1 MRDVLIWRALH
12 EGTTTAERLAEL
24 IEELAA
30 ADLPV
35 RAMFLQ
41 GVVPHTTHRST
52 RVRMA
57 ATKAL
62 AGAFGTEARKAIAA
76 RLDDNVA
83 DVRATA
89 VDSLGA
95 CCAHD
100 PAPFACALFH
110 KRVDVRRLA
119 LEKAPVRLPVAQQ
132 VLLLRDEE
140 TKGDVD
146 KMLDR
151 RAQDGAI
158 APALLVAR
166 KHNLMDDDEVK
177 RRLLA
182 LPWSDKPGDVLNAM
196 PFAAVVDAHLATPDA
211 LRAYLTTLHQSDPL
225 ADVLSLLWTD
235 DGGLVATLIDAL
247 RKGKLKD
254 PEHRRIAVAA
264 VQVMLT
270 RGAAGAVPGH
280 RMLAFIALAA
290 PVALPLEP
298 DVARRRAA
306 LHALPEVAGPEV
318 SGKLPSLKQLTEA
331 KGSDPKL
338 LYDATG
344 AALDPLSLAGALR
357 LLHEAPYQKLREAVP
372 TADTVKA
379 FWTAPLESLGLV
391 SMPPRAPADREA
403 YRALVKGIIEAM
415 KTPAPDVVAA
425 LSLAVP
431 SEGSFALEDLEKRR
445 PGVVVSALGLLLADT
460 RSASAFPEILA
471 RRLERNAA
479 TLAAQLSVTTLTHIL
494 GAIARV
500 LKAGATSAV
509 LEAAPVVAVTID
521 AVLRACPKAHLDSA
535 LAALDDTA
543 LAAIVGRLDASV
555 LPVDAERAW
564 AQLLA
569 KSKLAAA
576 KTWATPRAATSETPR
591 PIGTALKAQLETCA
605 PRDLPLM
612 ASVFLREPLLGLTD
626 VVAARE
632 LAASKVV
639 ATGTSGAVHAAPAI
653 TPSARLASALLACH
667 DPPHL
672 VADAFQQVITEE
684 PSFLAAIDQA
694 LLDEDTRR
702 DLPLLATAW
711 VHHDPGHSVRFEHHC
726 RAAPGG
732 LRSIVELALALPCP
746 ILSWKVMRALVEVVR
761 AWSFQRKVL
770 LDKLDAKLGE
780 ILVDVIA
787 KKAAPRPPSR
797 MTSTFAGARALRRTS
812 AELIALAHGSGKAE
826 PFVTW
831 VRARLIELQ
840 PDVENDVRDTLK
852 SIAEWKRPHAS
863 AADSTS
869 PEAATAEAS
878 LDALKAKLRSVDAH
892 AARAAVDDLLKVGA
906 DGASAVVDALA
917 SDDPPLCLKAIIERA
932 IFDDEGARRLVADG
946 VDPEVRF
953 RVALRLDDGK
963 VALAAAAAPPLKPPG
978 RPWLTADDVTA
989 LAAKVSDRAFSFALA
1004 SSPHAP
1010 AYTKA
1015 VWTLLSQF
1023 HDATPDPS
1031 LLADDAERARKL
1043 EARAPT
1049 GNALRAFLEID
1060 NAREASLRVEV
1071 AAALI
1076 VGAKTPE
1083 EPKPNRGAATSGA
1096 SADDKARDP
1105 FGWGSFG
1112 LDWWGAWLPRRR
1124 DAGQDAMTMTLAPV
1138 VLAHTLHA
1146 STVPRHEQLLRE
1158 AVSNDLWREVIS
1170 SAELAGDG
1178 TLSGALEGVMDK
1190 RQLDDEL
1197 LAAIAL
1203 MLLKQGVD
1211 KDDARPLFAVIRRA
1225 RFFADEDPN
1234 IERLRESV
1242 QWGIRQA
1249 RILLGRP
1256 VSVEMIHDAFGYT
1269 KLTQPR
1275 IYINPLPLLKGE
1287 RGGEDVVRGLMVH
1300 EIGHHL
1306 YHADDM
1312 GRACWEEAR
1321 KEGIQGLLNLVA
1333 DEHLE
1338 RNLRAESE
1346 VYGDHLKVLAAYAFQ
1361 HVSRDVWVEHV
1372 LNHLGRDAAI
1382 VLPNVTLMPGKSY
1395 GCVQVE
1401 LGRLLG
1407 ELSNTT
1413 SFARFMRALRM
1424 GLGARDEDPKVKN
1437 ALDLFEK
1444 TRGKQIGFRASKMD
1458 WLLEISREL
1467 KRIFGDET
1475 KIIETFGLHE
1485 TMEASEGDLME
1496 EGFSPDELQRAL
1508 DKNNKKPPQKLE
1520 KPKWNDGPDEQFDLI
1535 DDVVSLPHDPVAH
1548 RAIAEQGRTATKV
1561 IRRIFDDMGSK
1572 IITEHRRLSGRSL
1585 DRQGLQSAILKMD
1598 PRLLVRRKAIP
1609 AADLFIGIVVD
1620 CSGSMASEESM
1631 DKARV
1636 FATSLAEAARG
1647 RAGIDVKVFGFTDSI
1662 IYEAG
1667 NADRCSAHALT
1678 AGGGNNDSAGLWHAA
1693 VHAKRSKRKKKLLVM
1708 VSDGLPTE
1716 CSASSLRNLAL
1727 RLERGGMLT
1736 AQVAVR
1742 PISTQ
1747 LFKHYVEILDDDIDD
1762 AARRFAR
1769 VITRL
1774 VRKTLGR

>member
-12 EGTTTAERLAEL
+12 EGTTTVERLAEL

-30 ADLPV
+30 ADLPA
-35 RAMFLQ
+35 RAWFLQ

-52 RVRMA
+52 RVRIA

-62 AGAFGTEARKAIAA
+62 SGAFGTDARKAIAQ
-76 RLDDNVA
+76 RLDDNHA
-83 DVRATA
+83 DVRAA
-89 VDSLGA
+89 AIDALAA
-95 CCAHD
+95 CCQHD
-100 PAPFACALFH
+100 PAPYACALFH
-110 KRVDVRRLA
+110 KRVDVRCLA
-119 LEKAPVRLPVAQQ
+119 LEKAPVRIPVAQQ
-132 VLLLRDEE
+132 VLLLRDDE
-140 TKGDVD
+140 TKGDVE
-146 KMLDR
+146 KMLDK

-166 KHNLMDDDEVK
+166 KLKLMDDAEVT

-182 LPWSDKPGDVLNAM
+182 LPWGEKTSDVLNAM

-211 LRAYLTTLHQSDPL
+211 LRGYLTTLHQSDPL
-225 ADVLSLLWTD
+225 ADVLSLLWLD
-235 DGGLVATLIDAL
+235 DGGLVATLTDAR

-270 RGAAGAVPGH
+270 RGAAGAVPGY
-280 RMLAFIALAA
+280 RMLAFISLAV

-298 DVARRRAA
+298 DRARRRAA
-306 LHALPEVAGPEV
+306 LHALPEVADPEV
-318 SGKLPSLKQLTEA
+318 SGKLPSVKQLTEA
-331 KGSDPKL
+331 KGGDPKL
-338 LYDATG
+338 LHDAAGTSI
-344 AALDPLSLAGALR
+344 DPLSLAGALR

-379 FWTAPLESLGLV
+379 FWSAPLDSLGIV

-425 LSLAVP
+425 LSLALP
-431 SEGSFALEDLEKRR
+431 SEGSFALEDLEKRK
-445 PGVVVSALGLLLADT
+445 PGIVDSALGLLLADT
-460 RSASAFPEILA
+460 RSSSALPEILA

-479 TLAAQLSVTTLTHIL
+479 TLAAQLSVTTLTRVL
-494 GAIARV
+494 GAIAKV
-500 LKAGATSAV
+500 LRAGPAV
-509 LEAAPVVAVTID
+509 LEAAPVVAVTLD
-521 AVLRACPKAHLDSA
+521 AVLRACPKAHLGRA
-535 LAALDDTA
+535 LAALDDASLGTLVA
-543 LAAIVGRLDASV
+543 RLDGSV

-564 AQLLA
+564 AQLLVS
-569 KSKLAAA
+569 SKLAAA
-576 KTWATPRAATSETPR
+576 KTWAAPRASTSETPR
-591 PIGTALKAQLETCA
+591 PIGTALKAQLEACA
-605 PRDLPLM
+605 PKDLPLM

-632 LAASKVV
+632 LAASKGAVVV
-639 ATGTSGAVHAAPAI
+639 AAL

-684 PSFLAAIDQA
+684 PAFLAAIDQA

-726 RAAPGG
+726 RSAPGG
-732 LRSIVELALALPCP
+732 LRSIIELALALPCP

-761 AWSFQRKVL
+761 AWTFQRKVL
-770 LDKLDAKLGE
+770 LEKMDAKLGE
-780 ILVDVIA
+780 ILIDVIA
-787 KKAAPRPPSR
+787 KTAVPRPPTR
-797 MTSTFAGARALRRTS
+797 VTSTFAGARAVRRS
-812 AELIALAHGSGKAE
+812 AAELIALAHGSGKAE
-826 PFVTW
+826 PFITW
-831 VRARLIELQ
+831 VRARLIELA
-840 PDVENDVRDTLK
+840 PDVESDIRDMLQPV
-852 SIAEWKRPHAS
+852 AEWKRPATS
-863 AADSTS
+863 AAT
-869 PEAATAEAS
+869 EGAAPAPSDPS
-878 LDALKAKLRSVDAH
+878 LDALKKKLRSVDAH
-892 AARAAVDDLLKVGA
+892 AARAAVDELAKLGA
-906 DGASAVVDALA
+906 DGAQAISDALA
-917 SDDPPLCLKAIIERA
+917 SNDPPLCLKAIIERA
-932 IFDDEGARRLVADG
+932 IFDDDAARRLVGDG

-953 RVALRLDDGK
+953 RVAMRLDDGK
-963 VALAAAAAPPLKPPG
+963 AALAAAASPPLKVPG
-978 RPWLTADDVTA
+978 RPWLTAEDVTA
-989 LAAKVSDRAFSFALA
+989 LAAKVTDRAFAYALA
-1004 SSPHAP
+1004 TSPHPP

-1023 HDATPDPS
+1023 HDATPKDT
-1031 LLADDAERARKL
+1031 LAADDLERARML
-1043 EARAPT
+1043 ETRAPIE
-1049 GNALRAFLEID
+1049 NALRSFLEVD
-1060 NAREASLRVEV
+1060 DARETSLRAEV

-1076 VGAKTPE
+1076 EGAKTPE
-1083 EPKPNRGAATSGA
+1083 EPKPKRSKSAA
-1096 SADDKARDP
+1096 DEEKDP
-1105 FGWGSFG
+1105 SGWGGFG

-1124 DAGQDAMTMTLAPV
+1124 DPGQDVMTMTVAPV
-1138 VLAHTLHA
+1138 VFGHVLHA
-1146 STVPRHEQLLRE
+1146 AAVPRHEQMLRE
-1158 AVSNDLWREVIS
+1158 AISNDLWREVIA

-1178 TLSGALEGVMDK
+1178 TLNGALEEVMDK

-1225 RFFADEDPN
+1225 RFFAEENPN

-1275 IYINPLPLLKGE
+1275 IYINPLPLLRGE
-1287 RGGEDVVRGLMVH
+1287 RGGDDVVRGLMVH

-1306 YHADDM
+1306 YHADEL

-1338 RNLRAESE
+1338 RNLRAENE

-1361 HVSRDVWVEHV
+1361 HVSRDVWVEHM
-1372 LNHLGRDAAI
+1372 LNHLGRDAAV

-1424 GLGARDEDPKVKN
+1424 GLGARDEDPKVKM

-1458 WLLEISREL
+1458 WLLEIAREL

-1475 KIIETFGLHE
+1475 KILETFGLHE

-1496 EGFSPDELQRAL
+1496 EGFSPDELQREL
-1508 DKNNKKPPQKLE
+1508 DKNNRKPPQKLE
-1520 KPKWNDGPDEQFDLI
+1520 KPKWNDGPDEAFDLI
-1535 DDVVSLPHDPVAH
+1535 DEVVALPHDPVAH
-1548 RAIAEQGRTATKV
+1548 RAIAEQGRLATKV

-1572 IITEHRRLSGRSL
+1572 IIVEHRRLSGRSL

-1609 AADLFIGIVVD
+1609 AADLFVGIVVD
-1620 CSGSMASEESM
+1620 CSGSMASEQSM

-1667 NADRCSAHALT
+1667 TADRCSAHALT

-1762 AARRFAR
+1762 AARRFAK